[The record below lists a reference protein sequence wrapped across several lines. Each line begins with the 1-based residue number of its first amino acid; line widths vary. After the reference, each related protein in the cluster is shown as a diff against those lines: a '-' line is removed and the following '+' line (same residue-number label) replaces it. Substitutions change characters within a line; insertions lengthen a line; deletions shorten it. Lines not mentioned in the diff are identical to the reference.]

1 MDATLFSTRHQQ
13 VSPMQ
18 KKYSKMGAFALVVAI
33 HLAAIYSLVEF
44 GLSGQAPI
52 KSEPMEI
59 SVQLISS
66 PAPTPQVTPD
76 VVAPPTPKPPQP
88 KPKTVTQPQKVTPV
102 KREPP
107 KPVTP
112 PTPNSITEKQAP
124 PAAQEAPKDA
134 QEADV
139 TQKKEQVQQAS
150 SSNSAP
156 AAQGVPKTIDS
167 SDVDYINRPVA
178 VYPSVSRRLGEQGIG
193 KYRVLINAS
202 GKIDDITVQQ
212 STGYDRLDNVAIQ
225 AIRRATFKPH
235 MENGRPIAVYAI
247 IPIEFKL

>member
-1 MDATLFSTRHQQ
+1 MDATLFSSMQQ
-13 VSPMQ
+13 ASPMQ
-18 KKYSKMGAFALVVAI
+18 KNYSKMSTFVFVVAI
-33 HLAAIYSLVEF
+33 HIAALYSLVEF

-52 KSEPMEI
+52 KVAPTEI
-59 SVQLISS
+59 SVQLISA

-88 KPKTVTQPQKVTPV
+88 KPKTVTQPKVTPV

-112 PTPNSITEKQAP
+112 PTPNSITEKQTP
-124 PAAQEAPKDA
+124 PAKQETVQQA

-150 SSNSAP
+150 ASNAAP
-156 AAQGVPKTIDS
+156 APQGAPKTIDS

-193 KYRVLINAS
+193 KYRVLINAT
-202 GKIDDITVQQ
+202 GKIDDITIQQ

-235 MENGRPIAVYAI
+235 MENGKPIAVYAI